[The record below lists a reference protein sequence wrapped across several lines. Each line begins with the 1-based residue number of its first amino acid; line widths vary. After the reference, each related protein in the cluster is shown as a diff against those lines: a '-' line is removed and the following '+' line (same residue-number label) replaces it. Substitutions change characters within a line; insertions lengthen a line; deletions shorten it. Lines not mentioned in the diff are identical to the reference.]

1 MNSKLTVEHMRN
13 SKKFECMSDKQES
26 TNDNQLIT
34 ESTNHNQLLTE
45 PTNDNQF
52 YKTEPVINS
61 T

>member
-45 PTNDNQF
+45 PTNDNQLI
-52 YKTEPVINS
+52 KD
-61 T
+61 